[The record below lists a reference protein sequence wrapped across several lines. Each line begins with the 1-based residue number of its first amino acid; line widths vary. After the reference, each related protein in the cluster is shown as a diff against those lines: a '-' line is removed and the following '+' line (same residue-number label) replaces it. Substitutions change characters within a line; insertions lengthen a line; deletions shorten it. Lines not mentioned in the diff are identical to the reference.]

1 MLKAIFIVVFSS
13 LLLGLSFTSA
23 AEQVQISPQDQ
34 LIEKRLT
41 FLSEQLRCLVCQNQ
55 NIADSQAALAIDL
68 KNQVREKL
76 QQGMSDQDVL
86 DYMVQRYGDFVLYKP
101 PVKASTWV
109 LWFGPFLLLVGGMLA
124 LLTLL
129 KRRRLSIETV
139 TDVELQRGAQLLDAH
154 ESVDPNSK
162 ETR

>member
-1 MLKAIFIVVFSS
+1 VLKAIFIVVFSS
-13 LLLGLSFTSA
+13 LLLGLSLPSA
-23 AEQVQISPQDQ
+23 AEQVQMSAQDQ

-41 FLSEQLRCLVCQNQ
+41 SLSEQLRCLVCQNQ
-55 NIADSQAALAIDL
+55 NIADSQADLAIDL

-109 LWFGPFLLLVGGMLA
+109 LWFGPFLLLVGGMFA

-154 ESVDPNSK
+154 EGLDTNPK
-162 ETR
+162 EIR